1 MKRINI
7 TTITVVMLILTSI
20 SLYGQGTGV
29 PPVTLIRPYHLGIA
43 CLKTTNLVF
52 PYAIKSV
59 DRGSEAIMA
68 QKAAGVNNVLQIK
81 AAKRDFEPTNLTVIT
96 GDGHLYSFL
105 LHYAGNP
112 ARLNLVFGRA
122 GVGADSGLH
131 SRNRPVL
138 FNAGDYNQAEI
149 EETALIVAGKT
160 RTVYGVKEKSDGMK
174 LALTGLFIGDG
185 VMYYQIVLE
194 DRSAIDYDIGGF
206 RFLILD
212 EHRYKRTASQETEI
226 RPLYIQNDTCTIKSE
241 SGRCVVFALPKQ
253 TLPERKYLLIR
264 LQEKNGGRDLALKVH
279 SHRLMKA
286 QQVLR

>member
-1 MKRINI
+1 MTRINI

-81 AAKRDFEPTNLTVIT
+81 AAKQDFVSTNLTVIT
-96 GDGHLYSFL
+96 ADGHLYSFL

-112 ARLNLVFGRA
+112 TRLNLVFGRA
-122 GVGADSGLH
+122 GVKMDSGQH
-131 SRNRPVL
+131 SRGRPVL
-138 FNAGDYNQAEI
+138 FNAGDYNQAEL
-149 EETALIVAGKT
+149 EETALLVAGKT
-160 RTVYGVKEKSDGMK
+160 RTVYGVKAKSDGMK
-174 LALTGLFIGDG
+174 LSLTALFVRDG
-185 VMYYQIVLE
+185 VMYYRIVLE
-194 DRSAIDYDIGGF
+194 NRSAIDYDMGGF

-226 RPLYIQNDTCTIKSE
+226 RPLYVQNDTCAIKGGS
-241 SGRCVVFALPKQ
+241 SHCFVFALPKQ
-253 TLPERKYLLIR
+253 ALPDKKYLLIR

-279 SHRLMKA
+279 SHTFMKA
-286 QQVLR
+286 QQVLQ